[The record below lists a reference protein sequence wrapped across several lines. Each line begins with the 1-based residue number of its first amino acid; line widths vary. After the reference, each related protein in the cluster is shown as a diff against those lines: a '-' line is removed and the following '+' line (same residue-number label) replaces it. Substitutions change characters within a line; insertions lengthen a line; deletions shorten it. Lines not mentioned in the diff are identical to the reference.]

1 MVKYDSSGK
10 QLWNKSFGD
19 SSNDVFKSIIETKN
33 GEIIVAG
40 YSNFTNAGFD
50 NKGNYDAIIVSYDS
64 TGVEDVEMLG
74 AVNLTI
80 NSSLTYQLNA
90 YMPVEIANSDKFVTL
105 PIDTLNIK
113 ESSEIDYKQFAN
125 TADKVVLK
133 DGCVRGNDKVH
144 TIDFKLASNQAHKAY
159 VYKTV
164 VRFKAEQK

>member
-1 MVKYDSSGK
+1 MLSLSLDT
-10 QLWNKSFGD
+10 N
-19 SSNDVFKSIIETKN
+19 SITFE
-33 GEIIVAG
+33 G
-40 YSNFTNAGFD
+40 YS
-50 NKGNYDAIIVSYDS
+50 
-64 TGVEDVEMLG
+64 GVGDVEMLG

-80 NSSLTYQLNA
+80 NSSLPYQLNA
-90 YMPVEIANSDKFVTL
+90 YMPVEIANSDKSVTL

-144 TIDFKLASNQAHKAY
+144 TIDFKLASNQAQKAD

-164 VRFKAEQK
+164 VRFEAEQK